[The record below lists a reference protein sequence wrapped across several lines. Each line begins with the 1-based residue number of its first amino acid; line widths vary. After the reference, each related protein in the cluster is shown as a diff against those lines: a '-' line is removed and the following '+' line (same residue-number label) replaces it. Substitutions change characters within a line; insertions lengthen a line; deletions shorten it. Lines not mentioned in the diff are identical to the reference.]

1 MKVVLEFKFSK
12 ELKKIVPNSYSNA
25 SRIYIVKEM
34 SKKQLEKLKKEMKD
48 YLVSSYILKK

>member
-1 MKVVLEFKFSK
+1 MKVVLEFKYSK
-12 ELKKIVPNSYSNA
+12 QLKKIVPNSYTNA

-34 SKKQLEKLKKEMKD
+34 SKEQLEKLRKEMKD